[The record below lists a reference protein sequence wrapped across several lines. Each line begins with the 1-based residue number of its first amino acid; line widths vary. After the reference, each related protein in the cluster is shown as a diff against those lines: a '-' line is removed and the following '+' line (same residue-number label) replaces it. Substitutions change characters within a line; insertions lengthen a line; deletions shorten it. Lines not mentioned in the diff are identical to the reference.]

1 MKTHFALILS
11 VALISGRA
19 WSSEEGMP
27 KMPLIQPKKTYSVP
41 NEQAGE
47 DLLENRGYGERE
59 SMVRMMNLMMVTGSG
74 YEGMDM
80 AQMDMKM
87 DAQAKKP
94 GAPAAQGVQGMEGM
108 SGTHDMPSAKKAP
121 PLPSPAEGQSA
132 TYDFDAKLAQEPA
145 KVGVNLVVVN
155 IQRKSDQ
162 KPAKGLKIKVQV
174 SMTSMDMGT
183 EEPKVHEIAPGTYQ
197 VKAVFSMKGPWAV
210 KFILP
215 EDAEKVLNFNVG
227 AK

>member
-1 MKTHFALILS
+1 MKTEIALILS
-11 VALISGRA
+11 FALISASA

-27 KMPLIQPKKTYSVP
+27 KMPLIQPKKTYLIP

-59 SMVRMMNLMMVTGSG
+59 AMVRMMNLMMVTGSG

-80 AQMDMKM
+80 A
-87 DAQAKKP
+87 
-94 GAPAAQGVQGMEGM
+94 MEGM
-108 SGTHDMPSAKKAP
+108 SGRPSAKKPVP
-121 PLPSPAEGQSA
+121 PVPSPAEGQSA
-132 TYDFDAKLAQEPA
+132 TYDFAAKLAQEPA
-145 KVGVNLVVVN
+145 KVGVNLVVVS

-162 KPAKGLKIKVQV
+162 KPAKGLQIKAQV

-183 EEPKVHEIAPGTYQ
+183 EEPKVREIAPGSYQ

-210 KFILP
+210 KLLLP
-215 EDAEKVLNFNVG
+215 EGAEKVLNFNAG